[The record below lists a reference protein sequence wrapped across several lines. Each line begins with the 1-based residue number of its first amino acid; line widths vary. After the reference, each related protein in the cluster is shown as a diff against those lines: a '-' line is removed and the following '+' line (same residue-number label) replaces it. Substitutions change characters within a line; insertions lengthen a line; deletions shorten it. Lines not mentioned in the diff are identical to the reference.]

1 MLDTLHCLLL
11 TYVGYSCIRLIFAV
25 NKLPAEYEIIYKN
38 IYPSS
43 NLDTSEFMK

>member
-43 NLDTSEFMK
+43 NLDTSELMK